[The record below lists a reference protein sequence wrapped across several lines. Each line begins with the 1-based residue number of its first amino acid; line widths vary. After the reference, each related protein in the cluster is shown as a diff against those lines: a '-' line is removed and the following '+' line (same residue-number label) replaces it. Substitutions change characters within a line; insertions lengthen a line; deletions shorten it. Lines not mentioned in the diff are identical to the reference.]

1 MITGI
6 VLLRGINVGGH
17 RKLPMAELR
26 ELIKSLGYSNV
37 ATYIQS
43 GNLLVQ
49 CDEKKWQA
57 INTSLKRAIH
67 TQFGYDVPIV
77 SRTLAEWESIIR
89 YNPFINEQEDL
100 TKLLVTI
107 LEDAPTPENI
117 MDLEAYDFGADELKV
132 VGSEVYMHCHHGAG
146 KSKIT
151 NNILEKKLKITG
163 TTRNWKSMIKLRDL
177 ATNL

>member
-26 ELIKSLGYSNV
+26 DLLSSLGYTKS

-43 GNLLVQ
+43 GNVLVQ
-49 CDEKKWQA
+49 CDEKKWQSV
-57 INTSLKRAIH
+57 NTALKKAIH
-67 TQFGYDVPIV
+67 NKFGYDVPVV
-77 SRTLAEWESIIR
+77 SRTLAEWNEIIR
-89 YNPFINEQEDL
+89 QNPFIDDQDDL

-107 LEDAPTPENI
+107 LDDTPIQENAA
-117 MDLEAYDFGADELKV
+117 DLEAYDFGSDELRV
-132 VGSEVYMHCHHGAG
+132 LNSEVYMHCRNGAG

-151 NNILEKKLKITG
+151 NNILEKKLKVMG
-163 TTRNWKSMIKLRDL
+163 TTRNWKSMLKLHEL
-177 ATNL
+177 ATNM